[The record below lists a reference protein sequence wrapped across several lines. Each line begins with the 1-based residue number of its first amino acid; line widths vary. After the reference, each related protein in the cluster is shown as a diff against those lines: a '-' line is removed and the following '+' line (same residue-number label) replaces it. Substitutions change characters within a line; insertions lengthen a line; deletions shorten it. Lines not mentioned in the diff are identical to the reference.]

1 MKIDTMIITTSVLT
15 AWQRMGFPLQNR
27 LKFAARS
34 SFLFTVSLIILIMIM
49 MIIFTVHY
57 NSEMLLVVIM
67 MMLKMRDTPFIHHHD
82 NHRQHDVI
90 IIAIREAKRSM
101 ITNDNQS

>member
-1 MKIDTMIITTSVLT
+1 MKIDKMIITTSVLT
-15 AWQRMGFPLQNR
+15 AWQQMGFPLQNR

-34 SFLFTVSLIILIMIM
+34 SFLFTVSLIIL
-49 MIIFTVHY
+49 IIFTVHY